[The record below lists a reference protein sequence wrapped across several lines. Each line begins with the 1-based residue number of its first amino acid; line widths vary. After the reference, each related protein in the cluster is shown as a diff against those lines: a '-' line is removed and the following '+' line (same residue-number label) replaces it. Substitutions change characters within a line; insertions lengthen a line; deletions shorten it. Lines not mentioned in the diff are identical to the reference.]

1 MFKLVLHCI
10 TRQVFL
16 LISGNEN
23 FRTELTCLGSFD
35 HANFYNNDTINH
47 SGCYELSVNL
57 TIEGSNLILNC
68 WYPVVCHSYEYT
80 MIMNS
85 KVKYH
90 CFSYERNPAPTF

>member
-10 TRQVFL
+10 ARQVFL

-35 HANFYNNDTINH
+35 HANFYNNGTINH

-80 MIMNS
+80 MIMSS